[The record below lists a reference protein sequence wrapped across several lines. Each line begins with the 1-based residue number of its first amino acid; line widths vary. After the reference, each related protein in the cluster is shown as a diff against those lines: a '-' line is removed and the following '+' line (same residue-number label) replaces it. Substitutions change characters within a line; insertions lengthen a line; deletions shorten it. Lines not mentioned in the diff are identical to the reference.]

1 MNIIQALILGLVQ
14 GATEFIPI
22 SSSGHLTLIPWLFH
36 WTFDPVLKNAF
47 DVMAHW
53 GTLAAVLAV
62 FWQDLWALLLG
73 WLRTLGLGGANPS
86 GAEIEDVGGLAVAT
100 PSGAGSADAGDLG
113 VANPSEASSP
123 LEARASG
130 FLVRVA
136 ADADG
141 RMAWL
146 IAIGSLPAALAGLL
160 FENFFEMLFGTP
172 RLVSILLLVTAG
184 LLAVSEGGFASPRRG
199 RQERDL
205 SSLKWF
211 DVLFIGLGQALAI
224 APGISR
230 SGATIAA
237 GLVRG
242 VRRDAAARF
251 SFLLST
257 PVILGAG
264 VWQLKDLVAT
274 SEWTAALGALI
285 VGFVGAALAGYL
297 CIRFLLRYLRRG
309 KLYPFALYCA
319 LAGTFCLVLSF
330 VR

>member
-62 FWQDLWALLLG
+62 FWRDLWALLLG
-73 WLRTLGLGGANPS
+73 WLRTLGLGIANPS
-86 GAEIEDVGGLAVAT
+86 GAGEAV
-100 PSGAGSADAGDLG
+100 
-113 VANPSEASSP
+113 E
-123 LEARASG
+123 RSG
-130 FLVRVA
+130 FLARVA
-136 ADADG
+136 GDADG

-160 FENFFEMLFGTP
+160 LEDFFEMLFGTP
-172 RLVSILLLVTAG
+172 RLVSIFLLVTAG
-184 LLAVSEGGFASPRRG
+184 LLAFSEWYSRQG
-199 RQERDL
+199 REL
-205 SSLKWF
+205 SLLNWF
-211 DVLFIGLGQALAI
+211 DALFIGLGQALAI

-237 GLVRG
+237 GLLRG

-264 VWQLKDLVAT
+264 VWQLKDLLAT

-285 VGFVGAALAGYL
+285 VGFVGAALSGYL
-297 CIRFLLRYLRRG
+297 CIRFLLRYLRQN
-309 KLYPFALYCA
+309 KLYPFAVYCVV
-319 LAGTFCLVLSF
+319 AGTFCLILSF